1 MNFKPIVVL
10 GVIGL
15 TVSSCGGK
23 EDAEVDLVSA
33 TITDFVTEECYC
45 CPGVT
50 LDIEG
55 QQFLVEE
62 FPDSQLTESDL
73 PRTVVV
79 ELMEY
84 SGTCPNKDKS
94 VLYHH

>member
-1 MNFKPIVVL
+1 MNFKTILIL
-10 GVIGL
+10 GAVGL
-15 TVSSCGGK
+15 MVSGCGGK
-23 EDAEVDLVSA
+23 DDEEVDLVSA
-33 TITDFVTEECYC
+33 SITDFTTEECYC

-62 FPDSQLTESDL
+62 FPGFQLTESDL

-79 ELMEY
+79 ELMDY

-94 VLYHH
+94 VLYHD

>member
-1 MNFKPIVVL
+1 MNVKPIVVL

-15 TVSSCGGK
+15 MVSSCGGK
-23 EDAEVDLVSA
+23 NDAEVEVVSA
-33 TITDFVTEECYC
+33 TITDFATEECYC

-55 QQFLVEE
+55 QQFIVEE
-62 FPDSQLTESDL
+62 FPGFELTEGDL

-79 ELMEY
+79 ELKEY

-94 VLYHH
+94 VLYHD

>member
-1 MNFKPIVVL
+1 MNVKPIVVL
-10 GVIGL
+10 GGIGL
-15 TVSSCGGK
+15 MVSSCGGK
-23 EDAEVDLVSA
+23 DDAEVGLVSA
-33 TITDFVTEECYC
+33 TITGFATEECYC

-62 FPDSQLTESDL
+62 FPDFELTESDL
-73 PRTVVV
+73 PRSVVV

-94 VLYHH
+94 VLYHD